1 MELAEWK
8 GRWLPKL
15 RGAEVYDWNES
26 GMQYQGSAWGTNAAP
41 GTEWSENGNHILQA
55 NGQITTCFLFSAQLL
70 GGGEILRL
78 SGSGAGQSVDLVRLL
93 YIIRLYLSLLF
104 RRQAGIEYNYML
116 CIIASGYFF
125 SGASAARWWLECKRL
140 FLPFCKKCDRKKTT

>member
-1 MELAEWK
+1 MIRMKVKCSIRGQREERTQLLGRNEAKMEIIYCK
-8 GRWLPKL
+8 HMDK
-15 RGAEVYDWNES
+15 
-26 GMQYQGSAWGTNAAP
+26 
-41 GTEWSENGNHILQA
+41 
-55 NGQITTCFLFSAQLL
+55 QITTCFLFSAQLL

-116 CIIASGYFF
+116 CIIAWGCFF
-125 SGASAARWWLECKRL
+125 LAHFRHGGGSWSA
-140 FLPFCKKCDRKKTT
+140 